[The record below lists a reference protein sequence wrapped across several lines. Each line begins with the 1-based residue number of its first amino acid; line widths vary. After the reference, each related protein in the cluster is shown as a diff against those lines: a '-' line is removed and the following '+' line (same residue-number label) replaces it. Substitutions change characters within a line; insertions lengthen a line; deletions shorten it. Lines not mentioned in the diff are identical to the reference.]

1 MKTSLACVY
10 AAALAAA
17 ASSPLVLAVAPTKT
31 FSAKILL
38 DLRASAASTPCSLVQ
53 PVHETQIHRL
63 IQTPTDIHE
72 ERTVRRN
79 RVNVEELDVLPR
91 DATDQIWVEIFGA
104 SPETVAAALAA
115 RCPAGVVRA
124 EPLASGAN
132 EETTSGATPPRR
144 RLADPA
150 IRKLVDSGDPSNRI
164 DVVFMGDGY
173 AASEGSRL
181 FDDMKRLTD
190 DMFAG
195 ETFAQY
201 LPLFNVWAVHQ
212 PSTQSGIGV
221 GGRPK
226 DTAFGLYRD
235 GTELRGVYTSKP
247 DEARRVC
254 ALVGPNACDFP
265 SLIAN
270 DDYYGGLG
278 GEFVIATRSPTT
290 GTIVLR
296 HEMGHNFG
304 QVGEEY
310 DGGGVYRGANSASSL
325 ASVSW
330 KHWLTSGSV
339 IREEKAA
346 LTYTKHMWYNLRNG
360 PYRIRFTS
368 TGEFKRWMG
377 VFTISGADN
386 DGAITITLDGKRL
399 PWKSSGNRDR
409 TFYTY
414 ENRTNGFSAGSH
426 EIVVTGN
433 GPFDGPIVQQLC
445 SFDLNEYGDE
455 STFAMNNPDAI
466 GAYPTW
472 DAGNRKL
479 YRPNNERCLM
489 RNMESTKFCVVC
501 QENMW
506 LKFFARVSPIDSV
519 IVSAQNVA
527 TVKVIPLAQLR
538 ANNDPFKLK
547 FPQLASQ
554 ERYAV
559 TWRKGGVEQP
569 QFRDLFVA
577 DLSRATG
584 GASGSW
590 TVRVAFST
598 PSVRKDSKNL
608 LTAERSFS
616 IA

>member
-1 MKTSLACVY
+1 MTLLDVCSY
-10 AAALAAA
+10 AAL
-17 ASSPLVLAVAPTKT
+17 SLLVLGSSAVVADAPTRT
-31 FSAKILL
+31 FTAKILV
-38 DLRASAASTPCSLVQ
+38 DEGAFAASRPCTLVKSVQETQLHRLVQ
-53 PVHETQIHRL
+53 
-63 IQTPTDIHE
+63 TPLDIHE

-79 RVNVEELDVLPR
+79 RVNIEELLVLPR
-91 DATDQIWVEIFGA
+91 ESTDQVWVEIFGA
-104 SPETVAAALAA
+104 SPETVTAALAT
-115 RCPAGVVRA
+115 RCPAGIVQA
-124 EPLASGAN
+124 EPVHIAHASN
-132 EETTSGATPPRR
+132 ETTAHR
-144 RLADPA
+144 RLADPT
-150 IRKLVDSGDPSNRI
+150 IRKLVDSGDPNNRI

-173 AASEGSRL
+173 TASEGARL
-181 FDDMKRLTD
+181 FADMQRLTD
-190 DMFAG
+190 EMFAG

-212 PSTQSGIGV
+212 PSQQSGIGV
-221 GGRPK
+221 GGRPRN
-226 DTAFGLYRD
+226 TAFGLYRD
-235 GTELRGVYTSKP
+235 GTELRGIYASKP

-254 ALVGPNACDFP
+254 ALVGANACDFP

-330 KHWLTSGSV
+330 KHWLTSGGGGSSV
-339 IREEKAA
+339 REEKAA
-346 LTYTKHMWYNLRNG
+346 LTYTNHMWYNLRDG
-360 PYRIRFTS
+360 PYRIRFTAS
-368 TGEFKRWMG
+368 GEFKRWLG

-386 DGAITITLDGKRL
+386 DAAITITLDGKRL

-409 TFYTY
+409 SFYTY
-414 ENRTNGFSAGSH
+414 ENRTSGFSAGAH

-433 GPFDGPIVQQLC
+433 GPFDGPIIQQLC

-455 STFAMNNPDAI
+455 STFAMDNPDAI

-472 DAGNRKL
+472 DGSNRKL

-506 LKFFARVSPIDSV
+506 LKFFARVTPIDSV
-519 IVSAQNVA
+519 TVGPQNVV
-527 TVKVIPLAQLR
+527 TVKAIPLAQLR
-538 ANNDPFKLK
+538 TSNDPFKLQ
-547 FPQLASQ
+547 FPQLAAQ

-559 TWRKGGVEQP
+559 TWLKGGVEQP

-598 PSVRKDSKNL
+598 PAVRKDTKKL
-608 LTAERSFS
+608 LTAEKSFS